1 MRLAALDS
9 VGDDGPDEEAQD
21 QEEIEAT
28 ESIMGPG
35 NDGEDAGP
43 AGGSG
48 RGFSKSVR
56 TVQVGEGMARGWMQ
70 REDALER
77 AKLWQRTEVQ
87 DPPGGESG
95 REEGEESD
103 SE

>member
-35 NDGEDAGP
+35 KDGEDAGP

-56 TVQVGEGMARGWMQ
+56 TVQVGEGLARGWIE
-70 REDALER
+70 REDALRR
-77 AKLWQRTEVQ
+77 AALWREPEVQ
-87 DPPGGESG
+87 GPRSGGAG
-95 REEGEESD
+95 GEEGEESD